1 VVLDVAIAFG
11 ASAVDAELPHDAVTS
26 NTAAASDL
34 TTGECRTAMFPKNAM
49 HQF

>member
-11 ASAVDAELPHDAVTS
+11 ATVDAELPHDAVTS
-26 NTAAASDL
+26 NTAAAIDR
-34 TTGECRTAMFPKNAM
+34 TIAECRMAMFPKNAM